1 LKTALLIA
9 RRYFFSKKKHN
20 VINIISAIS
29 VIGVTIGTFAL
40 IVLLSAF
47 NGLESWVVSLYD
59 SFDSDFK
66 IEAVDRKFFNENE
79 IDLKALKEI
88 SAISFI
94 TPVIEENGLVRYRE
108 RQYLATFKG
117 VGNAYSKHTGIDS
130 MMVAGDFDLQ
140 YGNKPAA
147 VAGAGV
153 AFALTL
159 NVNDSFYPMQLYV
172 PKRNAGYTLNPEE
185 AFHNDIIFATGIF
198 QIQPEFD
205 NKYIIIPIDYARN
218 LFDRVEELSSLE
230 IAVKPNSNVKK
241 TQANIQQILGERFKV
256 SNRFEQHQLL
266 YKIINAE
273 KWAVYLILTFILII
287 ATFNII
293 GSLTMLILEKSD
305 DIIILRNLGADE
317 SMLKRIFFIEGLM
330 ISLTG
335 SLLGLLIGFA
345 AIFFQIKY
353 EWVKIVDDMP
363 YPMQV
368 KVTDVLFVLLTV
380 IIIGAFSAW
389 IPAGKA
395 VNRAL
400 TEKKS

>member
-1 LKTALLIA
+1 MKTALLIA

-47 NGLESWVVSLYD
+47 NGLERWVVSLYD

-88 SAISFI
+88 SAIIFI

-147 VAGAGV
+147 VVGAGV

-241 TQANIQQILGERFKV
+241 TQVNIQQILGDRFKV

-293 GSLTMLILEKSD
+293 GSLTMLIVEKSD
-305 DIIILRNLGADE
+305 DIVILRNLGADE

-335 SLLGLLIGFA
+335 SFLGLLIGFA

-368 KVTDVLFVLLTV
+368 KITDVLFVLLTV

-395 VNRAL
+395 VKRAL

>member
-66 IEAVDRKFFNENE
+66 VEAVDRKFFNENE
-79 IDLKALKEI
+79 IDLKALKDI

-140 YGNKPAA
+140 YGNQSAA

-159 NVNDSFYPMQLYV
+159 NVNDSFHPLQLYV

-185 AFHNDIIFATGIF
+185 AFNNDIIFATGIF

-218 LFDRVEELSSLE
+218 LFDRAEELSSLE

-241 TQANIQQILGERFKV
+241 TQANIQQILGENFKV

-293 GSLTMLILEKSD
+293 GSLTMLIVEKSD

-400 TEKKS
+400 KKDF

>member
-47 NGLESWVVSLYD
+47 NGLERWVVSLYD

-88 SAISFI
+88 SAIIFI

-147 VAGAGV
+147 VVGAGV

-241 TQANIQQILGERFKV
+241 TQVNIQQILGDRFKV

-293 GSLTMLILEKSD
+293 GSLTMLIVEKSD
-305 DIIILRNLGADE
+305 DIVILRNLGADE

-335 SLLGLLIGFA
+335 SFLGLLIGFA

-368 KVTDVLFVLLTV
+368 KITDVLFVLLTV

-395 VNRAL
+395 VKRAL

>member
-66 IEAVDRKFFNENE
+66 IEAVDRKFFNEKE

-293 GSLTMLILEKSD
+293 GSLTMLIVEKSD